1 MQTYL
6 NSCDFIGDTF
16 YVVVR
21 KKDGMVMDTYN
32 TKKYRLE
39 GLEL

>member
-6 NSCDFIGDTF
+6 NSSDFIGDTF
-16 YVVVR
+16 YVVR

-39 GLEL
+39 GSEE